1 MVELFLPFFIIKYIA
16 LQCTIKFDNTY
27 SDIIHSINTQNT
39 NRQMIREK
47 MLLDIESQK
56 EGWDLIIIGG
66 GATGIGAAIEAKTRG
81 LKTLLLE
88 QFDFA
93 KGTSSRS
100 TKLVHGGVRYLA
112 QGNVALVKEAL
123 RERGRMKKNAPHL
136 VKDQSFIIPNYTWWG
151 VPFYTIGLVM
161 YDMLAGRLSLGRS
174 KPFSKEKTLK
184 KIPTLISEKLYGG
197 VIYHDGQFDD
207 SRMAINMVQTFVE
220 KGGTALNYMKVTH
233 LSKESGKVNGVKVTD
248 QESGKIYSIKAKA
261 VLNATGVFVDDVLK
275 MDDPNAR
282 ELVRVSQGV
291 HLVIDREFVPGDY
304 AIMIPKTSD
313 GRVLFAVPWHNKVV
327 VGTTDIQKKV
337 AEIEPRPLD
346 QEIDFILETAG
357 RFLVKPPTRAD
368 VKSVFAGLRPL
379 AAPKGEGK
387 STKEISRGHIIE
399 VSDSGLVTITG
410 GKWTTYRQMAQD
422 VIDLL
427 KNKFN
432 MQIADSSTTCCK
444 IHGYKE
450 NVDLNNPY
458 YFYGTDEEKMLAM
471 VKSDHTLGEMLSKEL
486 HIIKAQVIWSI
497 REEMARNIED
507 FLARRTRALFLD
519 AKESVRIAPKV
530 ASIMAE
536 EFGKDKSWEEQQVEE
551 YRQLASSYILS

>member
-1 MVELFLPFFIIKYIA
+1 ML
-16 LQCTIKFDNTY
+16 
-27 SDIIHSINTQNT
+27 
-39 NRQMIREK
+39 REK
-47 MLLDIESQK
+47 MLQEVENQPK
-56 EGWDLIIIGG
+56 GWDLVIIGG
-66 GATGIGAAIEAKTRG
+66 GATGIGAAIEAQSRG
-81 LKTLLLE
+81 LKTLLVE
-88 QFDFA
+88 QFDFS

-136 VKDQSFIIPNYTWWG
+136 VKDQSFIIPNYVWWG

-161 YDMLAGRLSLGRS
+161 YDLLAGRLSLGKSR
-174 KPFSKEKTLK
+174 PFSKAKTLK
-184 KIPTLISEKLYGG
+184 KIPTLISKKLYGG

-220 KGGTALNYMKVTH
+220 KGGVAINYMKVDG
-233 LSKESGKVNGVKVTD
+233 LIKKSGKVCGVKTTD
-248 QESGKIYSIKAKA
+248 QESGKAYEIECKA

-313 GRVLFAVPWHNKVV
+313 GRVLFAVPWHNRVV
-327 VGTTDIQKKV
+327 VGTTDIQKKS
-337 AEIEPRPLD
+337 AEIEPKALD

-368 VKSVFAGLRPL
+368 VRSVFAGLRPL

-387 STKEISRGHIIE
+387 STKEISRGHIIQ

-427 KNKFN
+427 KTKFN
-432 MQIADSSTTCCK
+432 LEIAESNTTFCK

-458 YFYGTDEEKMLAM
+458 YFYGTDEEKMLAL
-471 VKSDHTLGEMLSKEL
+471 VKEDKKLGEVLSKDL
-486 HIIKAQVIWSI
+486 SIIKAQVIWSV
-497 REEMARNIED
+497 REEMARTVED
-507 FLARRTRALFLD
+507 FLARRTRALFLH
-519 AKESVRIAPKV
+519 AKESVRIAPVV
-530 ASIMAE
+530 AQIMAAE
-536 EFGKDKSWEEQQVEE
+536 LQKNSDWVEEQVQDFTK
-551 YRQLASSYILS
+551 LAGAYILN

>member
-1 MVELFLPFFIIKYIA
+1 MLREQM
-16 LQCTIKFDNTY
+16 LQK
-27 SDIIHSINTQNT
+27 
-39 NRQMIREK
+39 
-47 MLLDIESQK
+47 IESQPT
-56 EGWDLIIIGG
+56 GWDLVIVGG
-66 GATGIGAAIEAKTRG
+66 GATGIGAAIEAQSRG
-81 LKTLLLE
+81 LKTLLVE
-88 QFDFA
+88 QLDFS

-136 VKDQSFIIPNYTWWG
+136 VKDQSFIIPNYVWWG

-161 YDMLAGRLSLGRS
+161 YDLLAGRLSLGKSR
-174 KPFSKEKTLK
+174 PFSKAKTLK

-220 KGGTALNYMKVTH
+220 QGGVAINYMKVNG
-233 LSKESGKVNGVKVTD
+233 LLKNNGKVNGIKAVD
-248 QESGKIYSIKAKA
+248 QESGKTFEISCKA
-261 VLNATGVFVDDVLK
+261 VLNATGVFVDDILK

-327 VGTTDIQKKV
+327 VGTTDIQKKT
-337 AEIEPRPLD
+337 AEIEPIALD

-368 VKSVFAGLRPL
+368 VRSVFAGLRPL

-387 STKEISRGHIIE
+387 STKEISRGHIMQ

-410 GKWTTYRQMAQD
+410 GKWTTYRQMAED
-422 VIDLL
+422 VINLL
-427 KNKFN
+427 KTRFN
-432 MQIADSSTTCCK
+432 LTIDESTTNHCK

-450 NVDLNNPY
+450 NIDLNNPY
-458 YFYGTDEEKMLAM
+458 YYYGSDEEKMLAL
-471 VKSDHTLGEMLSKEL
+471 VKEDKKLGEILSKDL
-486 HIIKAQVIWSI
+486 SIIKAQVVWSV
-497 REEMARNIED
+497 REEMARTIED

-519 AKESVRIAPKV
+519 ARESVRIAPAV
-530 ASIMAE
+530 AQIMASE
-536 EFGKDKSWEEQQVEE
+536 LQKNSDWVEQQVQEFTK
-551 YRQLASSYILS
+551 LAGSYILS

>member
-1 MVELFLPFFIIKYIA
+1 ML
-16 LQCTIKFDNTY
+16 
-27 SDIIHSINTQNT
+27 
-39 NRQMIREK
+39 REK
-47 MLLDIESQK
+47 MLQELETQTD
-56 EGWDLIIIGG
+56 GWDLLIIGG
-66 GATGIGAAIEAKTRG
+66 GATGIGAAIEAKSRG
-81 LKTLLLE
+81 LKTLLVE

-112 QGNVALVKEAL
+112 QGNLALVKEAL

-136 VKDQSFIIPNYTWWG
+136 VKDQSFIIPNYKWWG
-151 VPFYTIGLVM
+151 VPFYTIGLVI
-161 YDMLAGRLSLGRS
+161 YDILSGPLSLGKSR
-174 KPFSKEKTLK
+174 PFSRTKTLR
-184 KIPTLISEKLYGG
+184 KIPTLISKNLYGG

-207 SRMAINMVQTFVE
+207 SRMAVNMVQTFVDL
-220 KGGTALNYMKVTH
+220 GGVAINYMKVTE
-233 LSKESGKVNGVKVTD
+233 LIKNNEKVCGAKVTD
-248 QESGKIYSIKAKA
+248 QETGKSYEIGCSA
-261 VLNATGVFVDDVLK
+261 VLNATGVFVDEIRK
-275 MDDPNAR
+275 MDDSKSPD
-282 ELVRVSQGV
+282 LVRVSQGV

-422 VIDLL
+422 VIDIL
-427 KNKFN
+427 KTSSNLVIN
-432 MQIADSSTTCCK
+432 ESSTNNRK

-450 NVDLNNPY
+450 NVDMNNPFY
-458 YFYGTDEEKMLAM
+458 YYGTDEEKMLSL
-471 VKSDHTLGEMLSKEL
+471 VKENEKFGEYLSEEL
-486 HIIKAQVIWSI
+486 SIIKAQVVWSV

>member
-1 MVELFLPFFIIKYIA
+1 M
-16 LQCTIKFDNTY
+16 Q
-27 SDIIHSINTQNT
+27 
-39 NRQMIREK
+39 REK
-47 MLLDIESQK
+47 MLQK
-56 EGWDLIIIGG
+56 LENHPGEWDLVIIGG
-66 GATGIGAAIEAKTRG
+66 GATGIGAAIEAETRG

-112 QGNVALVKEAL
+112 QGNVSLVMEAL

-136 VKDQSFIIPNYTWWG
+136 VKDQPFLIPNYAWWG
-151 VPFYTIGLVM
+151 VPFYTIGLIL
-161 YDMLAGRLSLGRS
+161 YDMLAGRLSLGKSRPVS
-174 KPFSKEKTLK
+174 KAKTLK
-184 KIPTLISEKLYGG
+184 KIPTLIPKKLYGG

-207 SRMAINMVQTFVE
+207 SRMAVNMVQTFAE
-220 KGGTALNYMKVTH
+220 KGGVAINYMKVSN
-233 LSKESGKVNGVKVTD
+233 LLKNDGKICGVNAVD
-248 QESGKIYSIKAKA
+248 QETGKTYNIKSKA
-261 VLNATGVFVDDVLK
+261 VLNATGVFVDDILK
-275 MDDPNAR
+275 MDDPATR

-291 HLVIDREFVPGDY
+291 HLVLDREFVPGKY

-327 VGTTDIQKKV
+327 VGTTDIQKKS
-337 AEIEPRPLD
+337 AEIEPVALD

-368 VKSVFAGLRPL
+368 VKSVYAGLRPL

-422 VIDLL
+422 VIDVL

-432 MQIADSSTTCCK
+432 MKIEESHTSNFR

-450 NVDLNNPY
+450 NVNLDDPF
-458 YFYGTDEEKMLAM
+458 YFYGSDEEKMLAL
-471 VKSDHTLGEMLSKEL
+471 VKQNKELGEKISDSLN
-486 HIIKAQVIWSI
+486 IIKAQVVWSV
-497 REEMARNIED
+497 REEMARTIED
-507 FLARRTRALFLD
+507 FLARRTRSLFLD
-519 AKESVRIAPKV
+519 SKESVRISPVVAEIMAGELKKDSAWINSQLEDYRKV
-530 ASIMAE
+530 A
-536 EFGKDKSWEEQQVEE
+536 QN
-551 YRQLASSYILS
+551 YILQ